1 MPIQNCKIDPS
12 CKIIYPDLVNLYGC
26 TIGEK
31 TQVGPFVEIQKDVKI
46 GRNCKI
52 SSHTFI
58 CSGVTIGDNCFIGHG
73 VVFIN
78 DRNPRAINEKGEL
91 ASENDWKL
99 EETFVEDNV
108 SIGSS
113 STIMCGIKIGKNSL
127 IGARTFVLKD
137 IKSGEKFFNKL

>member
-26 TIGEK
+26 TIGEN

-46 GRNCKI
+46 GKNCKI

-78 DRNPRAINEKGEL
+78 DRNPKAINEKGEL
-91 ASENDWKL
+91 ASEKDWKL

-113 STIMCGIKIGKNSL
+113 STIMCGIKIEKNSL

-137 IKSGEKFFNKL
+137 IKNGEKFFNKL

>member
-1 MPIQNCKIDPS
+1 MSAK
-12 CKIIYPDLVNLYGC
+12 
-26 TIGEK
+26 E
-31 TQVGPFVEIQKDVKI
+31 GP

-78 DRNPRAINEKGEL
+78 DRNPKAINERGEL

-113 STIMCGIKIGKNSL
+113 STIMCGIKIEKNSL

>member
-12 CKIIYPDLVNLYGC
+12 CKIIYPELVNLYGC
-26 TIGEK
+26 TIGEN

-78 DRNPRAINEKGEL
+78 DRNPKAINERGEL

-113 STIMCGIKIGKNSL
+113 STIMCGIKIEKNSL

>member
-26 TIGEK
+26 TIGEN

-137 IKSGEKFFNKL
+137 IKSGEKYFNKL

>member
-26 TIGEK
+26 TIGEN

-78 DRNPRAINEKGEL
+78 DRNPKAINERGEL

-113 STIMCGIKIGKNSL
+113 STIMCGIKIEKNSL

>member
-1 MPIQNCKIDPS
+1 MYSKNVIMGKNVKVIEP
-12 CKIIYPDLVNLYGC
+12 VNLYGC
-26 TIGEK
+26 DIGDD
-31 TQVGPFVEIQKDVKI
+31 VFIGPFVEIQKDVKI

>member
-26 TIGEK
+26 TIGEN

-58 CSGVTIGDNCFIGHG
+58 CSGVTIGDYCFIGHG

-78 DRNPRAINEKGEL
+78 DRNPRAINQKGEL

-113 STIMCGIKIGKNSL
+113 STIMCGIKIEKNSL

>member
-26 TIGEK
+26 TIGEN

-113 STIMCGIKIGKNSL
+113 STIMCGIKIEKNSL

>member
-113 STIMCGIKIGKNSL
+113 STIMCGIKIEKNSL

>member
-26 TIGEK
+26 TIGEN

>member
-26 TIGEK
+26 TIGEN

-46 GRNCKI
+46 GKNCKI

-78 DRNPRAINEKGEL
+78 DRNPKAINEKGEL
-91 ASENDWKL
+91 ASEKDWKL
-99 EETFVEDNV
+99 EETFLEDNV

>member
-26 TIGEK
+26 TIGEN

-46 GRNCKI
+46 GRNCTI

-113 STIMCGIKIGKNSL
+113 STIMCGIKIEKNSL

>member
-12 CKIIYPDLVNLYGC
+12 CKIIYPELVNLYGC
-26 TIGEK
+26 TIGEN

-78 DRNPRAINEKGEL
+78 DRNPKAINEKGEL

-113 STIMCGIKIGKNSL
+113 STIMCGIKIEKNSL